1 VLEATC
7 RLHRP
12 IVNSN
17 GGTTKCKRH
26 IHVTPQHGE
35 SEIQALAR
43 CRRVLSDWLLGFHVG
58 EDHPTDLTDTEGRRS
73 HMALPRY
80 KTISE
85 TMETLHAAMVILLR
99 DRNPEDPHIDDPLVD
114 DLDVDGPG

>member
-1 VLEATC
+1 
-7 RLHRP
+7 
-12 IVNSN
+12 
-17 GGTTKCKRH
+17 
-26 IHVTPQHGE
+26 
-35 SEIQALAR
+35 
-43 CRRVLSDWLLGFHVG
+43 
-58 EDHPTDLTDTEGRRS
+58 
-73 HMALPRY
+73 MALPRY